1 MHGLPR
7 EQRAHLNSALP
18 PVPCLLAVCAR
29 RRDQAKFRRAE
40 ASAVVVG
47 SAPLRELCAPGGAA
61 QGKLRGLML
70 LEEDAGDLWHDQFLA
85 ALGTAPPVVHVASSA
100 VFQKVAGLESAEGR
114 QAAGE
119 VQMPQFL
126 GPEQLLPAPEA
137 GATVRHVVVLDRVQ
151 DPGNV
156 GTLLRTAAG
165 LGWGC
170 LLLDGSCDVFNDK
183 VIRASR
189 GAAWRAPLGVCSL
202 SQLLLH
208 LADHG
213 AGWRVMVA
221 DMGGCSPEQA
231 LCSAPSSPLLLVL
244 SNEGAGVAQ
253 ELYQGLDS
261 CRASWA
267 TGALFLTVPCFIR
280 RLTRVVPPCRPL
292 I

>member
-100 VFQKVAGLESAEGR
+100 VFQTVAGLESAEGR

-156 GTLLRTAAG
+156 GTLLRTATAG
-165 LGWGC
+165 TGRRGKGSARRAWGGVAW
-170 LLLDGSCDVFNDK
+170 D
-183 VIRASR
+183 RASR
-189 GAAWRAPLGVCSL
+189 MRWTSAWTSWPWASRCRRRRRFALSCAPGRLKLAGACHG
-202 SQLLLH
+202 
-208 LADHG
+208 LA
-213 AGWRVMVA
+213 
-221 DMGGCSPEQA
+221 
-231 LCSAPSSPLLLVL
+231 LV
-244 SNEGAGVAQ
+244 
-253 ELYQGLDS
+253 
-261 CRASWA
+261 
-267 TGALFLTVPCFIR
+267 
-280 RLTRVVPPCRPL
+280 
-292 I
+292 